1 MLEASK
7 GGRESPQDWQDKAA
21 QEQKR
26 AKEAVEAF
34 NIVQAKAEQ
43 EQKRAKEAEEEQE
56 GI

>member
-7 GGRESPQDWQDKAA
+7 GGRTLKIVQDKAA

-43 EQKRAKEAEEEQE
+43 EQKRAKEAEEAQ
-56 GI
+56 